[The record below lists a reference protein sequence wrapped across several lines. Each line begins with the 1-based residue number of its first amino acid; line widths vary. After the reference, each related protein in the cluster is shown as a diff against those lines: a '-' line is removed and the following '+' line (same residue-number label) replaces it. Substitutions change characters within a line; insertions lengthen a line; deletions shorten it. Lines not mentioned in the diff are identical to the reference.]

1 MAGMI
6 NQLIDILG
14 EQATRCE
21 ELLGLAKEKKDVIVK
36 NDIEQLQK
44 ITNLE
49 NMVISQNNR
58 LEKQRMSL
66 AADIAEVLGKRG
78 QVLDIA
84 ALIECMEGQPQQ
96 QPLREAGNRLRGI
109 ITELKEA
116 NDFNNTLIQN
126 ALDYVEY
133 SLNVIRTGAQPTG
146 AEYPDNIVGGTSL
159 WDSQA

>member
-1 MAGMI
+1 
-6 NQLIDILG
+6 
-14 EQATRCE
+14 
-21 ELLGLAKEKKDVIVK
+21 
-36 NDIEQLQK
+36 
-44 ITNLE
+44 
-49 NMVISQNNR
+49 
-58 LEKQRMSL
+58 
-66 AADIAEVLGKRG
+66 
-78 QVLDIA
+78 
-84 ALIECMEGQPQQ
+84 
-96 QPLREAGNRLRGI
+96 LRGI